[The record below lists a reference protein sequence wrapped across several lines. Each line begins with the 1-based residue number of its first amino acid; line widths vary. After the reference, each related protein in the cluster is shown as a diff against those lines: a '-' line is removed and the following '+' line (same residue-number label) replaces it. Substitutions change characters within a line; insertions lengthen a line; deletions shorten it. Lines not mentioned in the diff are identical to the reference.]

1 MKLCSTNLLFVGGVL
16 ALTALV
22 VPLNV
27 FAAGGHGG
35 GHGSFWD
42 LKWFILNF
50 TIYCVALY
58 FILRKKV
65 AAGWSA
71 RVARLE
77 AEVASRA
84 AELKAAEAELRAAE
98 LQLQSLDGE
107 IRSLKEQ
114 VARETE
120 HEARQITTDAAKR
133 AERIE
138 GQTKDSLRAE
148 RRAAEF
154 AVQRELANTVV
165 KRAEEKLKATLNAD
179 SDKALRA
186 RALDGVKQLVQQ

>member
-1 MKLCSTNLLFVGGVL
+1 MKLGFKNLPSTVG
-16 ALTALV
+16 ALTSVALLAPV
-22 VPLNV
+22 DVL
-27 FAAGGHGG
+27 AAGGHGA

-50 TIYCVALY
+50 AIYCLALY
-58 FILRKKV
+58 FILRKKI

-114 VARETE
+114 IARETE

-148 RRAAEF
+148 RRAAEA

-165 KRAEEKLKATLNAD
+165 KRAEEKLKAKLNAD